1 MADLAVQHLSKR
13 AKDRVLPGTSSGK
26 PADTLPDFELR
37 RNYGSTLLEENNHQL
52 RYHVHTQSTSD
63 QQR

>member
-37 RNYGSTLLEENNHQL
+37 RNYGSTLLEENNHLL
-52 RYHVHTQSTSD
+52 RNHEHTQSTSD
-63 QQR
+63 QQK